1 MIWQPPESEEAWQE
15 CLSAYLDGEMEL
27 DEQRAIEQYLEQ
39 DRTRTAQLDTLRYT
53 SRLLQEWQIEVPK
66 PDPPFVQNLR
76 SEFEMRSARSRLS
89 RAGRRF
95 SAPMLRWAVHA
106 AVFLVGVGTG
116 ATGLRLVETA
126 AVPPEQQIEIVKT
139 PTVIVKPDV
148 VNVTASPARAEG
160 LLREVIAGNLRGQI
174 LEYARSH
181 NWERAVTVYQTLRET
196 YSDTDVFRDLQQN
209 QQMRQLEAF
218 VTSRST

>member
-1 MIWQPPESEEAWQE
+1 MRWIPPESEEEWQTS
-15 CLSAYLDGEMEL
+15 LSAYLDGEMEP
-27 DEQRAIEQYLEQ
+27 DERRAMEEYLERDR
-39 DRTRTAQLDTLRYT
+39 DRTEQLEMLRCT
-53 SRLLQEWQIEVPK
+53 SHLLREWHVDV
-66 PDPPFVQNLR
+66 PDPDPTFVQDLR
-76 SEFEMRSARSRLS
+76 SEFETRAARSRPS
-89 RAGRRF
+89 RFTRRF

-106 AVFLVGVGTG
+106 AVFVVGVGTG
-116 ATGLRLVETA
+116 AAALQFVEKP

-148 VNVTASPARAEG
+148 VNVTISPGQAEG

-174 LEYARSH
+174 LEHARSR

-196 YSDTDVFRDLQQN
+196 YSDTEVYRDLQQD
-209 QQMRQLEAF
+209 QQLQQLEAF